1 VRYENDDILGLI
13 DEMAGLIR
21 RALERMQSGDAEP
34 YALANQ
40 AIGLALG
47 TTPDLVSNMSPQ
59 GLASMLEM
67 SNIDDRVL
75 LLLSDALEIESEVCE
90 VGGLLMEA
98 RLRAE
103 QAAAVRRLL
112 DPDRAN

>member
-1 VRYENDDILGLI
+1 MLYQSDEVLRLI
-13 DEMAGLIR
+13 EQMGALVR
-21 RALERMQSGDAEP
+21 RALERMQGGEEEP

-47 TTPDLVSNMSPQ
+47 TDPELVSDLSPQ
-59 GLASMLEM
+59 GLASMLEI

-75 LLLSDALEIESEVCE
+75 VLLADALEVESEVCQI
-90 VGGLLMEA
+90 GGRLIEA